1 MRKGL
6 KNKKIVSA
14 VLVGISAMMAL
25 STPMTAYA
33 NDNENPA
40 PEGGNTEA
48 QAPTAEVTE
57 SHMAD
62 SVQEVAETASSSVDS
77 AETAVDAVAEQIIEE
92 VAVTPPTPETPAAPE
107 TPVAPEAQA
116 APVDSVVDSAEKD
129 LVDAANV
136 AKDDTSY
143 DDAEKA
149 IENADKKL
157 ADAEAQDVIAQNE
170 ATNVKNELTEAA
182 DSVKAAEFIAD
193 LAAGT
198 AEDAQKKADEL
209 VQKIENAENA
219 DALSG
224 YETELAQLIT
234 DSNADL
240 ATKRQVYDKLK
251 SSYADALEALEAA
264 QANLDKAE
272 DNLDAALDGT
282 DEAKGAIQYAQ
293 EAQVELE
300 AAQANVKKLSD
311 ALDAVQEAVQDRSD
325 NANAIKASMDT
336 IGPNTNPN
344 WDTQRDV
351 MKNAVIGY
359 VMPELNGV
367 KLTNEIDITAGEKL
381 VNPGDYYW
389 QRVPG
394 FDHQDYNYCILAYK
408 DEAGNDVQKYYNFDR
423 MNKKIGASRYDET
436 GTSYGLFMFEKS
448 AEEVGASEFLNKQ
461 FGKKNDTQL
470 REMEKNGDL
479 DVFAYEKDGKT
490 EYLTRAQHTAGIA
503 DGTIKE
509 KDGTMMIEGLPI
521 HQVIQNK
528 NNLYHDANV
537 FMVASTA
544 DANKYLYTDNTRSTI
559 IKNAL
564 KNSQADDAA
573 IAKKIDKIFEDNA
586 AFNAFYSDTNMAAIA
601 ADKDAYDNNYDIS
614 LAKAEQAVN
623 TAKQETKNL
632 ETAINTL
639 KDGRTSRKTTSV
651 AKILG
656 DSQLVADLGLQ
667 NMSIAQAIAHLN
679 QKLQDAENKVD
690 AAEAVMKQIKDA
702 ADNANRPTFVTPTVV
717 TPDAPSTP
725 SAPAQTETPAD
736 AAPAVAVATTAP
748 VAAAI
753 PAAAEAVTP
762 APAAVAPAAQATP
775 AAQAQVNAPAA
786 DAGVTNIADEAT
798 PTADAPAGNIEGSIQ
813 KRNISGDIVNI
824 ADESVALADKAPE
837 GQLKADADYSTLN
850 SVDDMTKKP
859 NLWWLL
865 IILILGEAGRE
876 MYKKHQ
882 EKMKEKEENIQ

>member
-1 MRKGL
+1 M
-6 KNKKIVSA
+6 
-14 VLVGISAMMAL
+14 
-25 STPMTAYA
+25 
-33 NDNENPA
+33 
-40 PEGGNTEA
+40 
-48 QAPTAEVTE
+48 
-57 SHMAD
+57 
-62 SVQEVAETASSSVDS
+62 
-77 AETAVDAVAEQIIEE
+77 
-92 VAVTPPTPETPAAPE
+92 
-107 TPVAPEAQA
+107 
-116 APVDSVVDSAEKD
+116 
-129 LVDAANV
+129 
-136 AKDDTSY
+136 
-143 DDAEKA
+143 
-149 IENADKKL
+149 
-157 ADAEAQDVIAQNE
+157 
-170 ATNVKNELTEAA
+170 
-182 DSVKAAEFIAD
+182 
-193 LAAGT
+193 
-198 AEDAQKKADEL
+198 
-209 VQKIENAENA
+209 
-219 DALSG
+219 
-224 YETELAQLIT
+224 
-234 DSNADL
+234 
-240 ATKRQVYDKLK
+240 
-251 SSYADALEALEAA
+251 
-264 QANLDKAE
+264 
-272 DNLDAALDGT
+272 
-282 DEAKGAIQYAQ
+282 QYAQ

-311 ALDAVQEAVQDRSD
+311 ALDAVQDAVQDRSD
-325 NANAIKASMDT
+325 NANAVKASMDT
-336 IGPNTNPN
+336 IGPGPQPS

-367 KLTNEIDITAGEKL
+367 KLTNEIDIAAGEKL
-381 VNPGDYYW
+381 VDPGDYSW

-394 FDHQDYNYCILAYK
+394 FDHQDYNYCILRYL
-408 DEAGNDVQKYYNFDR
+408 DESGNPVEKYYNFDR

-490 EYLTRAQHTAGIA
+490 EYLTRAQYTAGIA

-537 FMVASTA
+537 FMVASTS
-544 DANKYLYTDNTRSTI
+544 DANKYLYTDKTKSTI

-573 IAKKIDKIFEDNA
+573 IAKKLDKIFEDNA
-586 AFNAFYSDTNMAAIA
+586 AFNAFYSDTNIAAIA

-623 TAKQETKNL
+623 TAKQETRNL
-632 ETAINTL
+632 ENAIKTL

-679 QKLQDAENKVD
+679 QKLKDAEGKVV
-690 AAEAVMKQIKDA
+690 AAETVMAQIEA
-702 ADNANRPTFVTPTVV
+702 AANNVNKPTFVTPTVV
-717 TPDAPSTP
+717 TPDAPGTP

-736 AAPAVAVATTAP
+736 AAPVVAVATPAP

-762 APAAVAPAAQATP
+762 APAAVAPAAQEAQAAP

-824 ADESVALADKAPE
+824 TDESVALADKAPE
-837 GQLKADADYSTLN
+837 GQIKADANYSTLN

-882 EKMKEKEENIQ
+882 EKVKEKEENIK